1 MTLSTNGLIG
11 AAIGLFLA
19 MSAYVAVNLQ
29 LRQSGTTSESA
40 ASLIRIIL
48 LADFIVLAAVG
59 YFIGQM
65 LD

>member
-19 MSAYVAVNLQ
+19 LSAYVAVSFQ
-29 LRQSGTTSESA
+29 LKKSSATSAST
-40 ASLIRIIL
+40 ASLIRVIL
-48 LADFIVLAAVG
+48 MADFIVLAAVG
-59 YFIGQM
+59 YFVGQS